1 MMRAS
6 LFILGHMSLN
16 TLANICFK
24 LSSAAGNVRH
34 FALWQIAGNLAGF
47 LGILAYTGLLRHVP
61 LYVAFPLTQG
71 LAVLG
76 VQLVAARLVF
86 QEAISP
92 LNWLGTALIVAGI
105 ILVSFR
111 P

>member
-1 MMRAS
+1 
-6 LFILGHMSLN
+6 
-16 TLANICFK
+16 
-24 LSSAAGNVRH
+24 
-34 FALWQIAGNLAGF
+34 
-47 LGILAYTGLLRHVP
+47 
-61 LYVAFPLTQG
+61 